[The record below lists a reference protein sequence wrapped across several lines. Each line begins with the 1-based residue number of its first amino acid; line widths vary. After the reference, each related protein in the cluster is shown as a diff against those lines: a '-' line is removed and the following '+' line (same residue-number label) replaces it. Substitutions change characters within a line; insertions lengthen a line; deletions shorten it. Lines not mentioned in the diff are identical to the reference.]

1 MDWSH
6 VVEYAWEVSVPVE
19 VVPDLV
25 AWVGCTAVA
34 LRCVK
39 FVVTWRPRTCRA
51 CVVAWLAWLG
61 WHVFG
66 VDGYKTIEATQHRG
80 AIALEVTDRFAQSLV
95 GLIRA
100 WTDFFLPFWSDVA
113 RWAIGMW
120 RQLSVR
126 QRLAFMFSIVCS
138 YTVLEAYRKFRKHK
152 DTIMRVL
159 FHASFLI
166 GGPVVWH
173 LCGLLP
179 SDWLPQGLNLMVTA
193 WPTIFSLAALCRET
207 PGKEASLHRSRSSQN
222 VDNESVVMQRR
233 WLSYWSCWPLLAFL
247 EAAVQAVPR
256 LLPGSRDAAHLQAEL
271 QRGLLTFV
279 VWLQFWQGSNL
290 LQFSL
295 QTLLH
300 RTSLIERFAGFFG
313 ASGMQALR
321 MLSGTASSTV
331 ALPRGASWSVFQ
343 LLGKM
348 TRRLWLLGVLALV
361 LLVITV
367 LVTWAF
373 YQAVSLLSTVVT
385 MMLWCFAA
393 ADTADTLTHDSREFF
408 ARKLAFWVLAMLW
421 EALTRIPYIGR
432 ILRLFTPIAFS
443 LWLVAGETMLRRV
456 ALPLIV
462 WAGAPLQ
469 ALMSVGSLVRT
480 WAEHGS
486 RTVGD
491 DASSSDEVAAG
502 VGDDV
507 VGDTDASGPSTVRA
521 AAGSAE
527 TGGTGEGDDL
537 AGTEETT
544 DALPCRPMCGD
555 AMPRRRKKGRR

>member
-6 VVEYAWEVSVPVE
+6 VVEFAWDNSVPVE

-25 AWVGCTAVA
+25 AWVVCTAGV

-39 FVVTWRPRTCRA
+39 FVVTWKPRTCRA
-51 CVVAWLAWLG
+51 CVVAWVAWFG
-61 WHVFG
+61 WQVFG

-80 AIALEVTDRFAQSLV
+80 AVALEVTDRFAQSLV

-100 WTDFFLPFWSDVA
+100 WTDFFLPFWSDVG

-126 QRLAFMFSIVCS
+126 QRLAFVFSIVCS

-159 FHASFLI
+159 FHTSFLI

-179 SDWLPQGLNLMVTA
+179 SDWLPHVLSSMVTA
-193 WPTIFSLAALCRET
+193 WPTIFSLAALC
-207 PGKEASLHRSRSSQN
+207 SSSQN
-222 VDNESVVMQRR
+222 VDNGCVVMQRR

-247 EAAVQAVPR
+247 EAAVQAIPR
-256 LLPGSRDAAHLQAEL
+256 LLPGSRDTAHLQAEL

-279 VWLQFWQGSNL
+279 IWLQFWRGSNL

-300 RTSLIERFAGFFG
+300 RTSLLERFAGFFG

-331 ALPRGASWSVFQ
+331 WLPRGASWSVFQ
-343 LLGKM
+343 LIGKM

-361 LLVITV
+361 ILVIAI

-373 YQAVSLLSTVVT
+373 YQAVSLLTTVVT

-393 ADTADTLTHDSREFF
+393 ADTADTLTHDSQEFF
-408 ARKLAFWVLAMLW
+408 PRKLAFWVLAMLW
-421 EALTRIPYIGR
+421 EALTRTPYVGR

-443 LWLVAGETMLRRV
+443 LWLVAGETMLRRIV
-456 ALPLIV
+456 LPFIV
-462 WAGAPLQ
+462 WAGAPLR
-469 ALMSVGSLVRT
+469 ALTSVGSLVRS
-480 WAEHGS
+480 WAEHRS
-486 RTVGD
+486 RTMED
-491 DASSSDEVAAG
+491 DAGSIDEVAAG
-502 VGDDV
+502 VGHAEV
-507 VGDTDASGPSTVRA
+507 ADAGAGNPSTERA
-521 AAGSAE
+521 AIGSAE

-537 AGTEETT
+537 AGTGGTT
-544 DALPCRPMCGD
+544 GD